1 MNTPLRISAAMAA
14 FCLSVVVASADVTLP
29 HIFSDH
35 MVLQQ
40 GQPVPLW
47 GLANPGEKV
56 AIAFGG
62 ETASTNAG
70 PDGHWLAKLAPLKA
84 STEGRDL
91 TVAGQNSVVFH
102 DVLVG
107 EVWLAS
113 GQSNMDFTVARTPK
127 YYFAG
132 VRDEAQEVKNAN
144 FPLIR
149 MFSGIWAKSA
159 TPQSDIGGEWKVCTP
174 ENVREFSAAAY
185 FFAKY
190 LHQAL
195 KVPVGIITETFGAS
209 TAESWIRR
217 EALVSDP
224 KLKPMVDA
232 LDTKLATFNTAM
244 EALTPEAKQARAD
257 ARKAADAALA
267 EAEAKDVADW
277 KANPDVPTTGTVA
290 RGGGGARGA
299 NGPADPAQDQHNP
312 TVMYNGMIAPVV
324 PYAIKGVIWYQG
336 ESIAGGVQGGVALY
350 PYVQATLIKDWRKL
364 WGREDM
370 PFYIVQLAALG
381 SSNSNSPETREA
393 QATVFDLPHT
403 GMACS
408 IDIADATNV
417 HPKDKQNVGYRLM
430 RIALANDYGW
440 KIESYGPTYQ
450 SMEVKDGKIVLHFT
464 HTTGG
469 LVAKGG
475 DLTWFTI
482 AGADGNFVKAQA
494 VIDKD
499 MVVVSSPDVPAP
511 TAVRY
516 AWDKYPVGVNFYN
529 GAGLPAAPFRT
540 DKK

>member
-1 MNTPLRISAAMAA
+1 MTA
-14 FCLSVVVASADVTLP
+14 
-29 HIFSDH
+29 
-35 MVLQQ
+35 
-40 GQPVPLW
+40 
-47 GLANPGEKV
+47 
-56 AIAFGG
+56 
-62 ETASTNAG
+62 TAST
-70 PDGHWLAKLAPLKA
+70 DGKWLAKLPALKA
-84 STEGRDL
+84 NAQGRDL
-91 TVAGQNSVVFH
+91 TITGQNIIKFT

-149 MFSGIWAKSA
+149 MFSGVWAKSA
-159 TPQSDIGGEWKVCTP
+159 TPESDVVGEWKVCTP

-195 KVPVGIITETFGAS
+195 NVPVGIITETFGAS

-232 LDTKLATFNTAM
+232 LDTKLSTYATAM
-244 EALTPEAKQARAD
+244 AALTPEVRQARAE
-257 ARKAADAALA
+257 ARKAADVALA
-267 EAEAKDVADW
+267 EAEKKDVADW

-324 PYAIKGVIWYQG
+324 PYAIQGVIWYQG

-370 PFYIVQLAALG
+370 PFFIVQLAALG
-381 SSNSNSPETREA
+381 SSNSNSPEVREA

-430 RIALANDYGW
+430 RIALADVYGS
-440 KIESYGPTYQ
+440 KEEPYGPMYQ
-450 SMEVKDGKIVLHFT
+450 SMEAKDGKIILHFT

-475 DLTWFTI
+475 SALTWFTI
-482 AGADGNFVKAQA
+482 AGADGNFVPAQA

-499 MVVVSSPDVPAP
+499 TVVVASTDVPAP

-516 AWDKYPVGVNFYN
+516 AWDKYPFGVNFYN

>member
-1 MNTPLRISAAMAA
+1 MKMPLRLAAALAA
-14 FCLSVVVASADVTLP
+14 FCYSIAVAYPDVSLP
-29 HIFSDH
+29 HVFSDH

-40 GQPVPLW
+40 GQIVPVW
-47 GLANPGEKV
+47 GMANPGEKITV
-56 AIAFGG
+56 TFGG
-62 ETASTNAG
+62 ETATSTTA
-70 PDGHWLAKLAPLKA
+70 PDGHWLVKLAPLKA
-84 STEGRDL
+84 SAESRDL
-91 TVAGQNSVVFH
+91 TVTGQNTVAFH

-144 FPLIR
+144 YPLIR

-159 TPQSDIGGEWKVCTP
+159 TPQSDIDGQWKVCTP

-185 FFAKY
+185 FYAKY
-190 LHQAL
+190 LHLAL

-244 EALTPEAKQARAD
+244 AALSPEAKQARED
-257 ARKAADAALA
+257 ARKASAAALA
-267 EAEAKDVADW
+267 AAEAKDVADW

-312 TVMYNGMIAPVV
+312 TVMYNGMIAPII
-324 PYAIKGVIWYQG
+324 PYAIQGVIWYQG

-364 WGREDM
+364 WGRDDM

-381 SSNSNSPETREA
+381 SSNSNSPETRAA
-393 QATVFDLPHT
+393 QATVFDLPRT

-408 IDIADATNV
+408 IDIADPTNV

-430 RIALANDYGW
+430 RIALADTYGW
-440 KIESYGPTYQ
+440 KIEDYGPTYQ
-450 SMEVKDGKIVLHFT
+450 SMEVKDGKAVLHFS

-475 DLTWFTI
+475 DLTWFEIT
-482 AGADGNFVKAQA
+482 GADGNFVKANA

-499 MVVVSSPDVPAP
+499 TVVVSSPDVTAP

-529 GAGLPAAPFRT
+529 GADLPAAPFRT